1 MAKNSLTDTSRCLV
15 AIDSAVAR
23 RDFVGGLLISEGIWV
38 VVIVELSS
46 GVDLSGSQ
54 VRKGIQ
60 WLFMIPDW

>member
-1 MAKNSLTDTSRCLV
+1 LV

-38 VVIVELSS
+38 MVVVESIR

-54 VRKGIQ
+54 VCKGGIQ
-60 WLFMIPDW
+60 WSIMIPDW